1 MSAAALS
8 PPTNLIPRFA
18 LFIEAVKRTVG
29 EGLLRRPDTLGPL
42 SILLGNYLSATL
54 RRLAALHARFAAGKL
69 AAAPRARRPA
79 ERAVTE
85 RTRSERRPAAIP
97 RGPVLLTVFRA
108 SFDEQLRTLLDD
120 PEMRAL
126 LAASPRAGRL
136 LRPLWRKLSDG
147 PLPEV
152 LRLPP
157 RPRRPRVKP
166 AAGPPGL
173 RPVVSPNG
181 FIQWEPTP
189 CFPALGKPPR
199 PKPAP
204 ATTTP
209 APPAAVPPPAAR
221 PPDWGRPPVPTAAPR
236 PSVSSWVML
245 LFER

>member
-1 MSAAALS
+1 M
-8 PPTNLIPRFA
+8 PRFG
-18 LFIEAVKRTVG
+18 LFIACVMRTVDEAVG
-29 EGLLRRPDTLGPL
+29 RRPGAERPL
-42 SILLGNYLSATL
+42 AMLLWDYLAGVR
-54 RRLAALHARFAAGKL
+54 RRLDARHARFAAGRL
-69 AAAPRARRPA
+69 SAAPWARRPVVEGA
-79 ERAVTE
+79 TPDRPKPD
-85 RTRSERRPAAIP
+85 RQRPAIP
-97 RGPVLLTVFRA
+97 PGPVLLTVFRA
-108 SFDEQLRTLLDD
+108 GFDEMLQALLDD

-126 LAASPRAGRL
+126 LAASPQAGRI
-136 LRPLWRKLSDG
+136 LRPLWRKLSTY
-147 PLPEV
+147 PLPPV

-157 RPRRPRVKP
+157 RPRRPRVRP

-204 ATTTP
+204 ATIKP
-209 APPAAVPPPAAR
+209 DAPVAAPPPAER